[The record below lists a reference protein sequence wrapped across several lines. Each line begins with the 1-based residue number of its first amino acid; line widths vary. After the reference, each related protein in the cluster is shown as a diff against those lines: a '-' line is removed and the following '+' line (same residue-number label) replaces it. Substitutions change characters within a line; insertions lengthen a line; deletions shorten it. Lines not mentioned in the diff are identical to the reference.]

1 MTILRKEP
9 QPGTPIALPPQRPY
23 RTAGT
28 MANGWTD
35 QYGAMHVAAA
45 YAGLGLTPGYAVNGV
60 WHHGCKGP
68 WLDFS
73 ADVLANNTPNAR
85 ALPVFTVRRD
95 QADLMQQHG
104 YTRARA
110 IGAPIL
116 YAQPSGATRQRGS
129 LLVMP
134 THTLAGDSFP
144 DRTPFERYAEEV
156 AAVADDF
163 ARVVV
168 CIHPSCRKN
177 GLWIGEFSALGFELV
192 DGAMPNDLNALGRM
206 RALFEQ
212 FETVT
217 TNGWGSHVAYALAFG
232 ARVAIHGSRP
242 EKTEAD
248 YLRDASWAANPAGL
262 KQWLSDT
269 TKQRE
274 REFLARFHVE
284 PTAAVADVAFGES
297 LLGQD
302 ARVSPEAMA
311 AVLAELVT
319 PTPRPAAEIDQ
330 IVRAQREKLER
341 ARSARGRVLKQVTA
355 LEQAG
360 RRGEAAQ
367 ALMAAM
373 KADASTNDVA
383 VILEGLLAI
392 GDRLVVLDPPR
403 GSVLLGQAE
412 KLARAQGTSLARLR
426 IRAMAA

>member
-1 MTILRKEP
+1 MTIIGKEP
-9 QPGTPIALPPQRPY
+9 APGAPIALPPQRPY

-28 MANGWTD
+28 MANGWSD
-35 QYGAMHVAAA
+35 QYGALHVAAA
-45 YAGLGLTPGYAVNGV
+45 HAGRVLAPGYGVNGV

-85 ALPVFTVRRD
+85 ALPVFTVRRE
-95 QADLMQQHG
+95 QAELMQRHG
-104 YTRARA
+104 YGQARA

-116 YAQPSGATRQRGS
+116 YAAASGAPRQRGS

-134 THTLAGDSFP
+134 THTLAGDAFP
-144 DRTPFERYAEEV
+144 DRAPFERYAEEV
-156 AAVADDF
+156 AAAAAGF
-163 ARVVV
+163 ERVVV

-177 GLWIGEFSALGFELV
+177 GLWVGEFSALGFEQV

-232 ARVAIHGSRP
+232 ARVAIFGSRP

-262 KQWLSDT
+262 KQWLSDD
-269 TKQRE
+269 TKRRE
-274 REFLARFHVE
+274 REFLARFHVT
-284 PTAAVADVAFGES
+284 PHAAVVDEGLGRS
-297 LLGQD
+297 LLGD
-302 ARVSPEAMA
+302 DERLSPVEMA
-311 AVLAELVT
+311 EVLAVLVT
-319 PTPRPAAEIDQ
+319 PVPRSRAEAEAAM
-330 IVRAQREKLER
+330 RAEQERLGR
-341 ARSARGRVLKQVTA
+341 ARAERSRVLQQAGT

-360 RRGEAAQ
+360 RRIEAAQ
-367 ALMAAM
+367 TLLGAVKAA
-373 KADASTNDVA
+373 AATNDAA
-383 VILEGLLAI
+383 VILESLVTI

-403 GSVLLGQAE
+403 GGLLLGQAE
-412 KLARAQGTSLARLR
+412 KLARARGTSLARLR
-426 IRAMAA
+426 VRLQAA